1 MVCILQYLAAPV
13 GTLFILLLID
23 AGKWIWLFYII
34 GEVLTFIVAM
44 LLKGKDKCAGRLDW
58 ETLIKKSDDTSAAI
72 DMLKQTLSDNSVTDA
87 KMQLVSKVLNNVAE
101 IFSDAD
107 SQQAELN
114 LRAYE
119 TDGVLKCSVE
129 TDLVDADGKLSKIAQ
144 DEKDN
149 LYFSNVFGLKR
160 IILEGLKND
169 G

>member
-1 MVCILQYLAAPV
+1 MGA
-13 GTLFILLLID
+13 LFILLLID

-44 LLKGKDKCAGRLDW
+44 LLKGKDKNAGRLDW
-58 ETLIKKSDDTSAAI
+58 ETLIKEPGDAASAI
-72 DMLKQTLSDNSVTDA
+72 DKLKQTLAECSISET
-87 KMQLVSKVLNNVAE
+87 KMQLVSNVLSKVTE